1 MAGTDAPVGIRVVGA
16 IRVRVPLRRPLV
28 SVHGSWPVC
37 DAWLVRVVDAAGRPG
52 LGEATLGPFADAA
65 HQAALDALVRELV
78 ADGDPAG
85 LDAAGLGG
93 DAPAPGAGPAQAALR
108 SAVGAAGFDVA
119 ATLGTAGVARGSI
132 PVNALVGAE
141 SLHAAVAAARS
152 AVAAGF
158 GTLKLKGGGERS
170 STELVERLVAIR
182 AAVGPGVA
190 LRLDVNGAWT
200 AGVAVERFRAIADA
214 GVDLAYVEQPVAAGP
229 IVRTAAILA
238 DLRTGSGGRVPVAA
252 DESVASLAAART
264 LMASRA
270 VDALVV
276 KPARV
281 GGPAAALAIAA
292 DAARAGIT
300 VTIAT
305 LLETGV
311 GLLVASAVAARLASD
326 GAAHGLGTGPLLAT
340 DLVRGQSVAEGGI
353 LRAPGGADGWLGL
366 AGRLDR
372 TAVERLAVERI
383 GAWA

>member
-1 MAGTDAPVGIRVVGA
+1 MTALMAGIDVLVGVRVAGA
-16 IRVRVPLRRPLV
+16 IRVRVPLRRPMV
-28 SVHGSWPVC
+28 SVHGTWPVC
-37 DAWLVRVVDAAGRPG
+37 DAWLIRLVDDAGRSG
-52 LGEATLGPFADAA
+52 LGEATLGPFAAA
-65 HQAALDALVRELV
+65 ADQSALDSLVRALVV
-78 ADGDPAG
+78 GDRAG
-85 LDAAGLGG
+85 SATQGG
-93 DAPAPGAGPAQAALR
+93 GSAPAPAAAAVR
-108 SAVGAAGFDVA
+108 SAVEGARFDLA
-119 ATLGTAGVARGSI
+119 AVRGEVESGRSSVT
-132 PVNALVGAE
+132 VNALVGTE

-152 AVAAGF
+152 AAAAGY

-170 STELVERLVAIR
+170 SRELMERLVAIR
-182 AAVGPGVA
+182 AAVGPGIG

-200 AGVAVERFRAIADA
+200 SAVASERIHAIADA

-229 IVRTAAILA
+229 IERTAAVLA
-238 DLRTGSGGRVPVAA
+238 ELRTRSGGRVPIAA
-252 DESVASLAAART
+252 DESVTSPHAART
-264 LMASRA
+264 LIASGA

-311 GLLVASAVAARLASD
+311 GLSIALAVAARLGPD
-326 GAAHGLGTGPLLAT
+326 DAAHGLGTGPLLAT
-340 DLVRGQSVAEGGI
+340 DLVRGQTAPQDGRM
-353 LRAPGGADGWLGL
+353 RAPGGTDGWLGL

-372 TAVERLAVERI
+372 AVVERAAIERI